1 MVRMCCLLVL
11 VGLLS
16 LGATRASTCTTVS
29 TGTFTDASV
38 WDCGCDPIACDTLI
52 IAHALTLEEDLEWSG
67 GLFHITPEG
76 SLNSTHQFTWTCEV
90 MNQGWID
97 VRRFQTYPGHDTRN
111 LGTINCEVF
120 VSVSDSTFNEG
131 GISTSD
137 SLVIGWYRPVVNEG
151 TMTTN
156 VLYNLGALNNLGV
169 IESMNCTTRP
179 FFNMG
184 SFSVESMLYCSGSIW
199 NEAELVAGSLSV
211 VSGLW
216 NWGQV
221 TVRGEFIHGVNPIA
235 PADTRLEANSTIH
248 TRDFINSAGSEIR
261 GPGQLCIEGH
271 SENHGVLRGSLVI
284 CDLSPA
290 MDVPPYL
297 DVNTGSFWMSVT
309 YCANSSCTWTSMSD
323 EASVPAIQINPNP
336 AVDLLHIQLGSSTPE
351 VDRIEVR
358 DLGGRLVQQLTGPFT
373 ERIVLHRNGLVAGT
387 YLLRVLWTSGEN
399 MAIQPVIFTD

>member
-1 MVRMCCLLVL
+1 MRSLLL
-11 VGLLS
+11 LIGLFL
-16 LGATRASTCTTVS
+16 LGDARGSSCTTVAS
-29 TGTFTDASV
+29 GSFTDPNV

-52 IAHALTLEEDLEWSG
+52 IGHALTLDADLVWSG
-67 GLFHITPEG
+67 GLFHITPAG

-111 LGTINCEVF
+111 QGTINCEVF

-131 GISTSD
+131 GISASD
-137 SLVIGWYRPVVNEG
+137 SLVIGWYRPMVNEG

-169 IESMNCTTRP
+169 IESMNCTTRA

-184 SFSVESMLYCSGSIW
+184 SYSVESMLYCSGSIW
-199 NEAELVAGSLSV
+199 NEAEIVAGSLSV

-271 SENHGVLRGSLVI
+271 AENHGVLRGSLVI
-284 CDLSPA
+284 CDLSPTT
-290 MDVPPYL
+290 DVPPYL

-323 EASVPAIQINPNP
+323 EASVPTIQINPNP
-336 AVDLLHIQLGSSTPE
+336 AVDLLHIQLGSSSPE

-358 DLGGRLVQQLTGPFT
+358 DLGGRLVQQLTGPFA

-387 YLLRVLWTSGEN
+387 YLLRVLRTSGGT
-399 MAIQPVIFTD
+399 MATQLVVFTD

>member
-1 MVRMCCLLVL
+1 MRYLLLLVA
-11 VGLLS
+11 LLQ
-16 LGATRASTCTTVS
+16 LGAARGSTCTTVAS
-29 TGTFTDASV
+29 GTFTDQNV
-38 WDCGCDPIACDTLI
+38 WDCGCDPITCDTLI
-52 IAHALTLEEDLEWSG
+52 IAHALTLLEDLEWSG
-67 GLFHITPEG
+67 GLFHITPAG

-131 GISTSD
+131 DISASD
-137 SLVIGWYRPVVNEG
+137 SLVMGWYRPMVNEG

-169 IESMNCTTRP
+169 IASMSCSTLP
-179 FFNMG
+179 FFNAGLFTVENTLYCAG
-184 SFSVESMLYCSGSIW
+184 SFW
-199 NEAELVAGSLSV
+199 NEAEIITGDLTVL
-211 VSGLW
+211 SGLE
-216 NWGQV
+216 NYGEITVLGQFLN
-221 TVRGEFIHGVNPIA
+221 GIDSIG
-235 PADTRLEANSTIH
+235 PADTRLQANSTIH

-271 SENHGVLRGSLVI
+271 AENHGVLRGSLVI
-284 CDLSPA
+284 CDLSPT

-297 DVNTGSFWMSVT
+297 DVNTGSFWMSVN

-323 EASVPAIQINPNP
+323 EASVPTIQISPNP
-336 AVDLLHIQLGSSTPE
+336 AVDLLHIQLGSSSPE

-358 DLGGRLVQQLTGPFT
+358 DLGGRLVQQLTGPFA

-387 YLLRVLWTSGEN
+387 YLLRVLPTSGGS
-399 MAIQPVIFTD
+399 MATQLVVFTD